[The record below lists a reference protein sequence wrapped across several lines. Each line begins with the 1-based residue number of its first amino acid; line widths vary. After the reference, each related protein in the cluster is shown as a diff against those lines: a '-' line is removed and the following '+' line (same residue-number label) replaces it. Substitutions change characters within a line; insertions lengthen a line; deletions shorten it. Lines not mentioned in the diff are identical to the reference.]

1 MIVYLLSRKRASRI
15 TYRAVSA
22 LPSRSASLTSCL
34 TLPSLRSRRGALLCD
49 PSLLPPRPWPC
60 GRDSTARLPAS
71 NGPTNRPNSL
81 KSGCVNYLQS
91 SKSPLFEAFLYSIY
105 SFTTSRLRTAF
116 KPNWGELRVA
126 SNQLRVHL
134 SLSAI
139 REASVLRIQF
149 WGKAGN
155 YVNIWIV
162 DFFYAVPATPTI
174 SNNFS
179 QFPRFF
185 EATLCL
191 LAFSNYI
198 HYRFLSKRTEIERM

>member
-105 SFTTSRLRTAF
+105 SRELLEFQFYNASIENGFQAELTGIESGLKPTPRSFEPLRGRLSF
-116 KPNWGELRVA
+116 C
-126 SNQLRVHL
+126 
-134 SLSAI
+134 
-139 REASVLRIQF
+139 
-149 WGKAGN
+149 
-155 YVNIWIV
+155 
-162 DFFYAVPATPTI
+162 I
-174 SNNFS
+174 S
-179 QFPRFF
+179 PKI
-185 EATLCL
+185 L
-191 LAFSNYI
+191 
-198 HYRFLSKRTEIERM
+198 